1 MPEARAKART
11 FSHFHYLYLGPP
23 LRALIAQDNPKAR
36 DEKLVNEK
44 LSELTTRFDQLEGM
58 LADDGFACEASFT
71 FADCALP
78 PTIFVV
84 INVLTFIGA
93 KSPLEDRPKLIRW
106 WDHV

>member
-58 LADDGFACEASFT
+58 LAE
-71 FADCALP
+71 
-78 PTIFVV
+78 
-84 INVLTFIGA
+84 
-93 KSPLEDRPKLIRW
+93 RRIRLRSQLHIRGLRAAPNHIRCHQCSDIHW
-106 WDHV
+106 RQVTA